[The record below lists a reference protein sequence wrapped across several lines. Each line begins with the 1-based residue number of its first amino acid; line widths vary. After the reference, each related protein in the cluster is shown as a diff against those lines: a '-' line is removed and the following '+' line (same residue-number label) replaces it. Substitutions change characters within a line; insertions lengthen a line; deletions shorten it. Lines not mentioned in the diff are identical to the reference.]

1 MGSKHSF
8 PRTTNFEEVQRAI
21 TSNTHL
27 IINTLSFD
35 KQQCLI
41 QSTVKAADETDVINK
56 LVGSSYSNPLK
67 YIKVIVYG
75 INSTD
80 TSAFI
85 KQAQL
90 ISFGFE
96 ETYVYSGG
104 MFEWLL
110 LQDIYGDALFSTTSS
125 ELDILAFAKSCD
137 PNRH

>member
-1 MGSKHSF
+1 MGAKHSF
-8 PRTTNFEEVQRAI
+8 PRTTNFEDVQQAM
-21 TSNTHL
+21 TSKSYL
-27 IINTLSFD
+27 LINTMPID

-41 QSTVKAADETDVINK
+41 QSTIEATNESDVINK
-56 LVGSSYSNPLK
+56 LVDSAYDNPLK

-80 TSAFI
+80 TSAYT

-90 ISFGFE
+90 VSFGFE

-110 LQDIYGDALFSTTSS
+110 LQDVYGDALFATTAP
-125 ELDILAFAKSCD
+125 ELDIIAFAKSC
-137 PNRH
+137 RIA